1 MENMN
6 VVNSVNFNE
15 IGMEE
20 KKMMNEEVKAQE
32 NVVVAN
38 EEEKEMDVMENAQAQ
53 EEVKQEEVQTVRRF
67 CTQCGKPMDIPVGS
81 RISVCDECRE
91 ARKAENARLAHEKAA
106 RRKAEKN
113 LVTMNVT
120 LNADTKDDMKAL
132 AKAKGVS
139 IADLLKELVDKAKA
153 EIVLTEENEQ
163 EIA

>member
-1 MENMN
+1 MEKAKKNQN
-6 VVNSVNFNE
+6 VVSEVKEEVKMTNE
-15 IGMEE
+15 NVVANGEE
-20 KKMMNEEVKAQE
+20 KEMMNEEVKQE
-32 NVVVAN
+32 V
-38 EEEKEMDVMENAQAQ
+38 E
-53 EEVKQEEVQTVRRF
+53 TVRRF

-81 RISVCDECRE
+81 RVTICESCRE

-132 AKAKGVS
+132 AKSKGVS
-139 IADLLKELVDKAKA
+139 IAELLKELVGKAKA
-153 EIVLTEENEQ
+153 ESAKETEQ

>member
-1 MENMN
+1 MENMVN
-6 VVNSVNFNE
+6 VVNGVNFVE
-15 IGMEE
+15 ESKEE
-20 KKMMNEEVKAQE
+20 KAMMNEEVKAQE
-32 NVVVAN
+32 NVVAN
-38 EEEKEMDVMENAQAQ
+38 EEEKEMDIMENQNVQAQ

-120 LNADTKDDMKAL
+120 LNANTKDDMKAL

-153 EIVLTEENEQ
+153 ETAQ
-163 EIA
+163 EVVA